1 MFRLFLLINRLLTF
15 YEYLIMIYLIDEIN
29 SKEFNSIDNNE
40 IEPNLITLEHT

>member
-29 SKEFNSIDNNE
+29 SKEFNSIDNNK
-40 IEPNLITLEHT
+40 IFLI